1 MPKSELLAQQS
12 FQPSCLVLTELLW
25 TGLEY
30 NPWSA
35 DYGTWHLIAPQ
46 LNHQTWAALGKV
58 LLGITNV
65 FRSNRLT
72 NSSLNLCMQPATTL
86 LTTSNSLNTCTQLN
100 TCIPLTTFHW
110 PHSIDHIYWP
120 LPVRTHDQVKPA
132 IIEATD
138 AIMESLPVRNH
149 DQVKPATMEATDA
162 IMKSLP
168 VGHYGEVKPTRL
180 EAL

>member
-25 TGLEY
+25 TGLEC

-35 DYGTWHLIAPQ
+35 DYGIRHLIAPL

-58 LLGITNV
+58 LLGMTNV
-65 FRSNRLT
+65 FKSNRLT

-86 LTTSNSLNTCTQLN
+86 LTTSIPLNTCTQLN

-110 PHSIDHIYWP
+110 PHLLATTGKDSWPSETSYNRSYWCYHGVTTGKESWP
-120 LPVRTHDQVKPA
+120 SETGYNGSYWCYHEVTTGLA
-132 IIEATD
+132 LWWSETD
-138 AIMESLPVRNH
+138 
-149 DQVKPATMEATDA
+149 
-162 IMKSLP
+162 
-168 VGHYGEVKPTRL
+168 
-180 EAL
+180 